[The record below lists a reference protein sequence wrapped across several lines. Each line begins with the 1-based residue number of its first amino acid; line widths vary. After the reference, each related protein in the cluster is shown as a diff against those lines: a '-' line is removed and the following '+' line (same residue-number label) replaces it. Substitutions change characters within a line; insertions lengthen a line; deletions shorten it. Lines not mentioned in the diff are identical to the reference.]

1 MRTTPTYSLVWRV
14 RAAAGLAALVFAT
27 ACSGEPTFRGIMVDP
42 PRAVAGFRFTLPTG
56 EQYDTGANGKQ
67 PTLFFF
73 GYTHCPDVCPTTL
86 VDWKRA
92 KEKLGRDSDRVRFVF
107 VTVDPTRDTPS
118 IADRYAKR
126 FDSTF
131 VGVSGDSA
139 TTAQIMSTFGVSAAR
154 EAIVDSANYFVA
166 HSAQAFLVDATGR
179 LVAMYSFGM
188 GWEPLVHDLGELL

>member
-1 MRTTPTYSLVWRV
+1 MQ
-14 RAAAGLAALVFAT
+14 LAAVVITT

-42 PRAVAGFRFTLPTG
+42 PREVAGFSFTLPSG
-56 EQYDTGANGKQ
+56 ERYDTGANGKQ

-107 VTVDPTRDTPS
+107 VTVDPSRDTPTL
-118 IADRYAKR
+118 ADRYAKR

-139 TTAQIMSTFGVSAAR
+139 TTAKIMSAFGVTAAR
-154 EAIVDSANYFVA
+154 EAVVDSANYFVA
-166 HSAQAFLVDATGR
+166 HSAQAFLVDAKGR